1 MSLIIEDKFVLI
13 SGATS
18 DIGFAI
24 AKDLAINCNLIL
36 HGRDIEMLTKLASE
50 ITNKKRI
57 LLWEYDLNNVENLSA
72 DFTLFLEDNLIAV
85 ESFIHVAATIKIL
98 PIKSFKLEYSNKIF
112 NVNFF
117 SAVEIIRS
125 LLLKS
130 NRENFNNIILIS
142 AYFSKFGNK
151 GNSIYAATKGALDSL
166 VKSLAVELAPKV
178 RVNSILPGAI
188 RTKMTN
194 HLFEDETHMSGF
206 RSKYLLGEG
215 SAKDISN
222 MVLFLLSNNASWITG
237 QNVFVDGGAS
247 SH

>member
-1 MSLIIEDKFVLI
+1 MSLTIKDKFVLI
-13 SGATS
+13 TGATS

-24 AKDLAINCNLIL
+24 AKDLAINSNLIL
-36 HGRDIEMLTKLASE
+36 HGRDIILLKKLESE
-50 ITNKKRI
+50 LINKKRI
-57 LLWEYDLNNVENLSA
+57 LLWEYDLNNVENVSTNL
-72 DFTLFLEDNLIAV
+72 TLFLDTNLITV

-130 NRENFNNIILIS
+130 NRDYFNNIVLIS

-151 GNSIYAATKGALDSL
+151 GNSIYSATKGALDSL

-194 HLFEDETHMSGF
+194 HLFEDENHMVGF
-206 RSKYLLGEG
+206 RNKYLLGEG

>member
-1 MSLIIEDKFVLI
+1 MSLIIKDKFVLI

-24 AKDLAINCNLIL
+24 AKALAINCNLIL
-36 HGRDIEMLTKLASE
+36 HGRDIIMLKKLDSAL
-50 ITNKKRI
+50 TNKKRI
-57 LLWEYDLNNVENLSA
+57 LLWEYDLNNIEHLSA
-72 DFTLFLEDNLIAV
+72 NFTLFLESNFISV

-117 SAVEIIRS
+117 SAVEILRS

-130 NRENFNNIILIS
+130 NRENFNNIIFIS

-151 GNSIYAATKGALDSL
+151 GNSIYAASKGALDSL

-194 HLFEDETHMSGF
+194 HLFEDETHMTAL
-206 RSKYLLGEG
+206 RNKYLLGEG

>member
-1 MSLIIEDKFVLI
+1 MSLIIKDKFVLI
-13 SGATS
+13 TGATS
-18 DIGFAI
+18 DIGLDI
-24 AKDLAINCNLIL
+24 AKELAINCNLIL
-36 HGRDIEMLTKLASE
+36 HGRDIVMLKKLESE
-50 ITNKKRI
+50 ITNKNRI
-57 LLWEYDLNNVENLSA
+57 LLWEYDFNNVENLSA
-72 DFTLFLEDNLIAV
+72 DFTLFLDTNLIAV
-85 ESFIHVAATIKIL
+85 EKFIHVAATIKIL
-98 PIKSFKLEYSNKIF
+98 PIKTFKLEYSNKIF

-130 NRENFNNIILIS
+130 NREYFNNIILIS

-151 GNSIYAATKGALDSL
+151 GNSIYASTKGALDSL

-194 HLFEDETHMSGF
+194 HLFDDETHMVSF
-206 RSKYLLGEG
+206 RNKYLLGEG

-237 QNVFVDGGAS
+237 QNYFVDGGAS

>member
-1 MSLIIEDKFVLI
+1 MSLIIKDKFVLI
-13 SGATS
+13 TGATS
-18 DIGFAI
+18 DIGLDI
-24 AKDLAINCNLIL
+24 ARELAINFNLIL
-36 HGRDIEMLTKLASE
+36 HGRDIVMLKKLESE
-50 ITNKKRI
+50 ITNKNRI
-57 LLWEYDLNNVENLSA
+57 LLWEYDFNNVENLSA
-72 DFTLFLEDNLIAV
+72 DFTLFLDTNLIAV
-85 ESFIHVAATIKIL
+85 EKFIHVAATIKIL
-98 PIKSFKLEYSNKIF
+98 PIKTFKLEYSNKIF

-130 NRENFNNIILIS
+130 NREYFNNIILIS

-151 GNSIYAATKGALDSL
+151 GNSIYSSTKGALDSL

-194 HLFEDETHMSGF
+194 HLFENETHMAGF
-206 RSKYLLGEG
+206 RNKYLLGEG

>member
-1 MSLIIEDKFVLI
+1 MSLVIKDKFILI

-36 HGRDIEMLTKLASE
+36 HGRDIVMLKKLESE
-50 ITNKKRI
+50 ITNKNRI

-72 DFTLFLEDNLIAV
+72 DFTLFLESNLIAV
-85 ESFIHVAATIKIL
+85 ESFIHVAATLKIL

-130 NRENFNNIILIS
+130 NRESFNNIILIS

-194 HLFEDETHMSGF
+194 HLFEDEIHMTSF
-206 RSKYLLGEG
+206 HAKYLLGEG

-237 QNVFVDGGAS
+237 QNLFVDGGAS

>member
-1 MSLIIEDKFVLI
+1 MSLIIKDKFVLI
-13 SGATS
+13 TGATS
-18 DIGFAI
+18 DIGLDI
-24 AKDLAINCNLIL
+24 ARELAINFNLIL
-36 HGRDIEMLTKLASE
+36 HGRDIVMLKKLESE
-50 ITNKKRI
+50 ITNKNRI
-57 LLWEYDLNNVENLSA
+57 LLWEYDFNNVENLSA
-72 DFTLFLEDNLIAV
+72 DFTLFLDTNMIAV
-85 ESFIHVAATIKIL
+85 EKFIHVAATIKIL
-98 PIKSFKLEYSNKIF
+98 PIKTFKLEYSNKIF

-130 NRENFNNIILIS
+130 NREYFNNIILIS

-151 GNSIYAATKGALDSL
+151 GNAIYSSTKGALDSL

-194 HLFEDETHMSGF
+194 HLFEDEIHMAGF
-206 RSKYLLGEG
+206 RNKYLLGEG

-237 QNVFVDGGAS
+237 QNYFVDGGAS